1 MIGGLLPFLVPAWI
15 LKLQLLPGSR
25 MGIDMWITFCYNKGR
40 NRNKGVIMVVDESI
54 STALNRIAENQ
65 EEMNDILKQILGHYN
80 SVVPVMKRNAD
91 RVEEVQTDNR
101 GALDKMYDTVFNN

>member
-1 MIGGLLPFLVPAWI
+1 MVLPEDSSNPIV
-15 LKLQLLPGSR
+15 
-25 MGIDMWITFCYNKGR
+25 
-40 NRNKGVIMVVDESI
+40 E
-54 STALNRIAENQ
+54 ALNDINDSLERNNDVLKRILN
-65 EEMNDILKQILGHYN
+65 HYD